1 MQKIL
6 TLSIPIKFG
15 QNKPGVSKGSDELY
29 SSYFKDKFESLNY
42 EHKTFELKYEED
54 EKNLFQLQKEI
65 LESREKYFFSIF
77 LGGDHSLAMAT
88 ISGMYLNSNKKKCVL
103 WIDAHTDCN
112 NLAESKTGN
121 LHGTPVAGLLGDL
134 EVPFDNYKCL
144 DYNEIC
150 YIGTRS
156 VDDFEKAYIEKH
168 NILNMSMEMINQ
180 DFDDVLKNL
189 ENYIKNKE
197 IHISFD
203 VDVMDPE
210 LISSTGTPE
219 IEGMKM
225 DQMKKIFDILKK
237 YDLRSMDIVEFNPEL
252 GNVEHSKN
260 NLFNLMDY
268 FFN

>member
-6 TLSIPIKFG
+6 TLSIPINFG
-15 QNKPGVSKGSDELY
+15 QKKPGVSKGSDELY
-29 SSYFKDKFESLNY
+29 KSYFKDKFEGLNY
-42 EHKTFELKYEED
+42 EHKTFELKYKED
-54 EKNLFQLQKEI
+54 YKNLFQLQQEISAEKEN
-65 LESREKYFFSIF
+65 YFFSIF

-88 ISGMYLNSNKKKCVL
+88 ISGLYLNSPKEKCVI

-134 EVPFDNYKCL
+134 EEPFDNYKCL

-156 VDDFEKAYIEKH
+156 VDDYEKKYIKKH
-168 NILNMSMEMINQ
+168 NILNLSMEMVNKDIDNVIAKLN
-180 DFDDVLKNL
+180 DFIGD
-189 ENYIKNKE
+189 KE

-210 LISSTGTPE
+210 IISSTGTPE
-219 IEGMKM
+219 ISGMKIE
-225 DQMKKIFDILKK
+225 QMKKIFDILKK
-237 YDLRSMDIVEFNPEL
+237 YDIKSMDIVEFNPEL
-252 GNVEHSKN
+252 GNVKKSKQ
-260 NLFNLMDY
+260 NLFNLLDY
-268 FFN
+268 FFA